1 MPINV
6 TSHIYI
12 LYYIYAT
19 VGEDPSRAI
28 IRSSRSVAVQTDL
41 TLNNKELAYQT
52 GAEYV
57 ADAVV
62 NDESK
67 LNYYRK
73 SVRTVSAAAA
83 SGSRQTDPNSHV
95 DGGSLIGQLSSSTL
109 RPFHNAAS
117 ISIKTPKG
125 SNGGDKVLYLNSLA
139 DDENDG
145 CHFFQQ
151 AASNSCCALS
161 AHSGCLSHACSC
173 FCRATNRQIITKAS
187 VSQEPAY
194 SSRINRTNSR
204 KRVISSSSKR
214 EEKEAD
220 LRLQWANHCDTT
232 AILLLNEAWQLAGL
246 HSRQRMSILS
256 RHYRIL
262 YKRYRKLRRRH
273 RRLRRD
279 FQRTRR
285 RHLYVQLQLQ
295 VLIKHKMEG
304 FQIDSKTRLVV
315 FLHVYFYTPMDNV
328 LCIE

>member
-28 IRSSRSVAVQTDL
+28 IRSSKSVAVQTDL
-41 TLNNKELAYQT
+41 TLNNKALAYQT
-52 GAEYV
+52 GAENV

-73 SVRTVSAAAA
+73 SVGTVAAA
-83 SGSRQTDPNSHV
+83 SCSRQNDPNSHV
-95 DGGSLIGQLSSSTL
+95 DGGSLIGQLSTSTL
-109 RPFHNAAS
+109 HPFQNNAAS
-117 ISIKTPKG
+117 SIKTPKG
-125 SNGGDKVLYLNSLA
+125 SNAGDKVLGFNSLA
-139 DDENDG
+139 DDDG
-145 CHFFQQ
+145 CPFVQQ
-151 AASNSCCALS
+151 TATNSCCALS
-161 AHSGCLSHACSC
+161 AHTGCLSHACSC
-173 FCRATNRQIITKAS
+173 FCRATNRQIISKAS

-204 KRVISSSSKR
+204 KRVISSSSSKR
-214 EEKEAD
+214 EEREAD

-295 VLIKHKMEG
+295 VIKHKMKG
-304 FQIDSKTRLVV
+304 FQIDLGTSYMYISILR
-315 FLHVYFYTPMDNV
+315 
-328 LCIE
+328 